1 MYICVI
7 ASRIK
12 KYNSVIKKNKNKH
25 DKIVLLAKSI
35 SNSIEIVV
43 SKALINSNI
52 SHDEFVLINNEL

>member
-1 MYICVI
+1 MYICAI